1 MDSVSFEGF
10 QFWVVGQDM
19 TKSVFEKITLQ
30 CGELIGRNQKRLVG
44 KSNTLRLLIEGDEF

>member
-1 MDSVSFEGF
+1 
-10 QFWVVGQDM
+10 M

-44 KSNTLRLLIEGDEF
+44 KSNTLRLLIEVDEFK